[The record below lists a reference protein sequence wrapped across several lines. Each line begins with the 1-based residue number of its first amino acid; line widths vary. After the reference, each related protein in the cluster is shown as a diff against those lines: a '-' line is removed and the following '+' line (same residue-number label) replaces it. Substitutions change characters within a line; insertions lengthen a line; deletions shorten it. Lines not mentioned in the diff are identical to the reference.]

1 MAEAHAARGATRSSA
16 IRRVF
21 LGLLVAN
28 VLVLAIKV
36 AIGVRAGSLSVLGDA
51 LHASV
56 DALNNVVF
64 MMLTAFAARGP
75 DDEHPY
81 GHGKFEVVGA
91 LGIVI
96 FLSVA
101 CFELLKSAV
110 DRLVRGSGTPELTR
124 SDILLLVV
132 SLVANVWVAW
142 YEARRGRALES
153 PLLLADSAHTKGDVL
168 ITAGVIAGA
177 MLVRAGYPV
186 ADPLVALI
194 VVGLVARIGYQIIR
208 SALPI
213 LVDERARS
221 PDAIR
226 AAAEAVSG
234 VESAYAIR
242 SRKSAG
248 AVFAELTIGVA
259 GSLAVARAHE
269 IADAVEERLRNELNL
284 DQVVVHIEPC

>member
-1 MAEAHAARGATRSSA
+1 MAEAHAARGAIRSAA

-28 VLVLAIKV
+28 VIVLAVKV
-36 AIGVRAGSLSVLGDA
+36 AIGIRAGSLSVLGDA

-56 DALNNVVF
+56 DALNNLVF
-64 MMLTAFAARGP
+64 IMLTAFAAQAP
-75 DDEHPY
+75 DEEHPY

-96 FLSVA
+96 FLSVG

-110 DRLVRGSGTPELTR
+110 ERLVWGHAGPTLTR
-124 SDILLLVV
+124 TDLLLLGVT
-132 SLVANVWVAW
+132 LIANIWVAW
-142 YEARRGRALES
+142 YETRKGRELES
-153 PLLLADSAHTKGDVL
+153 PLLLADSAHTRGDVI
-168 ITAGVIAGA
+168 ITLGVIGGA
-177 MLVRAGYPV
+177 MAVRAGYPN
-186 ADPLVALI
+186 ADPIVALI

-208 SALPI
+208 GALPI

-221 PDAIR
+221 REEIKQ
-226 AAAEAVSG
+226 AAEAVGG

-242 SRKSAG
+242 SRRTAG
-248 AVFAELTIGVA
+248 MAFAELTIGVA

-269 IADAVEERLRNELNL
+269 IADAVEERLRGELRI
-284 DQVVVHIEPC
+284 DEVVVHIEPC

>member
-1 MAEAHAARGATRSSA
+1 MAEAHAARSAIRSSA

-21 LGLLVAN
+21 LGLLLAN

-51 LHASV
+51 LHSSV

-64 MMLTAFAARGP
+64 IVLTAFAAQAP
-75 DDEHPY
+75 DEDHPY

-101 CFELLKSAV
+101 GFELLKSAV
-110 DRLVRGSGTPELTR
+110 ERLLHSHPAPNVTAT
-124 SDILLLVV
+124 DLLLLGVT
-132 SLVANVWVAW
+132 LAANIWVAW
-142 YEARRGRALES
+142 YEARRGRALDS
-153 PLLLADSAHTKGDVL
+153 PLLLADSAHTRGDVF
-168 ITAGVIAGA
+168 ITTGVIVGA
-177 MLVRAGYPV
+177 LLGRAGFQW
-186 ADPLVALI
+186 ADPVIALV
-194 VVGLVARIGYQIIR
+194 VVVFVARIGYQIVR

-221 PDAIR
+221 PEEIR
-226 AAAEAVSG
+226 QAAQAVPG

-242 SRKSAG
+242 SRSSAG
-248 AVFAELTIGVA
+248 ITFADVTIGVA
-259 GSLAVARAHE
+259 GSLPVARAHE
-269 IADAVEERLRNELNL
+269 IADAVEERLRRDLRVDE
-284 DQVVVHIEPC
+284 VIVHVEPC